1 MLKRR
6 GRNDGRKRAK
16 PMAQLVFLGVFAA
29 ILVPLVILYFVIV
42 EITLSNTSELVRD
55 KAAIIFAAVED
66 HVTRYLDPIPHQLAE
81 VADLLER
88 RNLAFEQTG
97 DIADMFR
104 AALSATP
111 QVATLS
117 LAMSDG
123 RIIRVFRN
131 RETDQVRIDDWSDDQ
146 AFGATLKSFAEV
158 DEPRWDGIF
167 IAESVHMPFIN
178 YVFPIHRGRLDGIL
192 IASVSLAEFSRYI
205 VSFQDHFLGTPF
217 ILRGHDKVLAHPALP
232 ALYEQ
237 LSDIAPLPPL
247 DGVDDPS
254 LAHMWSERHSTKL
267 EAQFA
272 GTAEV
277 RVVDVGDEPEV
288 FLYRE
293 LAGYDTE
300 PWFVA
305 THVPL
310 STIAP
315 QLGRLELLGVAAIV
329 ALVSALILSAILSR
343 ALTRPIRR
351 LAQSMQRLGRLDFSP
366 PEDLS
371 SSLFREV
378 NDAFVCFDFARRSL
392 KTFGRYVPRS
402 LIMKLA
408 SIGDNERLRGAQVD
422 VTVLFTD
429 IVGFTAMS
437 EDMSALQLEQFLNH
451 HFALLNGCVEHC
463 QGTTDKYIG
472 DSLMA
477 FWGAPERQVD
487 HALKACQAAA
497 LIARALAA
505 DNDACVALERGRVKL
520 RIGIHSGTV
529 VAGDI
534 GPEGRVNYTVVG
546 DTVNIAERL
555 EELAREIPNGASDV
569 VAVISRET
577 ATLAADGIS
586 AESLGRH
593 VLHGRRG
600 TIEAMVLDLE
610 SVSGV

>member
-1 MLKRR
+1 
-6 GRNDGRKRAK
+6 
-16 PMAQLVFLGVFAA
+16 MALLVFLGVLAA
-29 ILVPLVILYFVIV
+29 ILVPLLILYFVIV

-55 KAAIIFAAVED
+55 KAAIIVSAVED
-66 HVTRYLDPIPHQLAE
+66 HVIRYLDPIPNQLAE

-88 RNLAFEQTG
+88 RNLKFEAT
-97 DIADMFR
+97 DEIADMFR
-104 AALSATP
+104 AALAATP

-117 LAMSDG
+117 LATDDG

-131 RETDQVRIDDWSDDQ
+131 READQVRIDDWSDDK
-146 AFGATLKSFAEV
+146 AFLATLNAYAAV

-167 IAESVHMPFIN
+167 IAESVHKPFIN
-178 YVFPIHRGRLDGIL
+178 YIYPIHRETFDGIL

-217 ILRGHDKVLAHPALP
+217 ILRGHETVLAHPALP
-232 ALYEQ
+232 ERYEE
-237 LSDIAPLPPL
+237 LTDVAPLPTL
-247 DGVDDPS
+247 AGVGDPK
-254 LAHMWSERHSTKL
+254 LAEMWSEQHSAKL
-267 EAQFA
+267 EQRFA
-272 GTAEV
+272 NAVEV
-277 RVVDVGDEPEV
+277 RVVDSGDEPEV

-293 LAGYDTE
+293 LDGYDTE

-305 THVPL
+305 THLPL

-315 QLGRLELLGVAAIV
+315 QLGRLELLSVAAV
-329 ALVSALILSAILSR
+329 AALVSAFVLSAVLTR
-343 ALTRPIRR
+343 ALTRPIQR

-366 PEDLS
+366 PQGPS
-371 SSLFREV
+371 QSLFREV

-402 LIMKLA
+402 LIMKLT
-408 SIGDNERLRGAQVD
+408 SIGDNERLRGTEVE

-429 IVGFTAMS
+429 IIGFSAMS
-437 EDMSALQLEQFLNH
+437 QDMTAPQLEQFLNH
-451 HFALLNGCVEHC
+451 HFALLNDCVERC

-477 FWGAPERQVD
+477 FWGAPDRQED

-497 LIARALAA
+497 LIARRLSA
-505 DNDACVALERGRVKL
+505 DNDARDAFQRGRVKV
-520 RIGIHSGTV
+520 RIGIHSGPV

-555 EELAREIPNGASDV
+555 EELAREIANGDGDV

-577 ATLAADGIS
+577 ATLAANGLHAD
-586 AESLGRH
+586 SLGRH

-600 TIEAMVLDLE
+600 TIEALVLDLG